1 MDSDTGARRAL
12 RFATRAAFC
21 IAAAVATTA
30 CTTTAPTTTMAAGT
44 PAAAPKTTGAPVAAP
59 KTALWVGNSFFYY
72 NNSMHGHV
80 GLLLAAARPN
90 ERGYR
95 STSATISGSGLN
107 WQDLEAHF
115 RPGGVGA
122 YSFDRDNN
130 VVFNTFDKPFDVVIM
145 MDCSQCPIH
154 PELSKLFYE
163 TTAKDSAIARSHGA
177 EPVFFMS
184 WAYADKPEMTEQ
196 LAAAY
201 LKAGAA
207 NRARVVP
214 AGYAFARS
222 IARRPDVQLYVA
234 DKRHPTLA
242 GTYLAACTVLATVY
256 GISPV
261 GNAYTAGLAPDV
273 AAHLQATAWET
284 VQAFTQPV

>member
-1 MDSDTGARRAL
+1 MGRHFGAAAAL
-12 RFATRAAFC
+12 C
-21 IAAAVATTA
+21 IAAIAATSA
-30 CTTTAPTTTMAAGT
+30 CTTTTTSTASTAPRSAS
-44 PAAAPKTTGAPVAAP
+44 AAPP

-80 GLLLAAARPN
+80 GQLLAAARPD

-107 WQDLEAHF
+107 WADLEAHF
-115 RPGGVGA
+115 KPGGVGS
-122 YSFDRDNN
+122 YSFDRNNN

-154 PELSKLFYE
+154 PELSKLFVE
-163 TTAKDSAIARSHGA
+163 TTAKDSEIARRHGA
-177 EPVFFMS
+177 EPIFFMS

-201 LKAGAA
+201 VKAGATNHA
-207 NRARVVP
+207 KVIP

-222 IARRPDVQLYVA
+222 IAKRPEVNLYVA

-261 GNAYTAGLAPDV
+261 GNAYTAGLPADV

-284 VQAFTQPV
+284 VQSFKQPV

>member
-1 MDSDTGARRAL
+1 MSRHFGAAAAL
-12 RFATRAAFC
+12 C
-21 IAAAVATTA
+21 IAAIAATSA
-30 CTTTAPTTTMAAGT
+30 CTTTTTTTASTAPRNA
-44 PAAAPKTTGAPVAAP
+44 PAAPP

-80 GLLLAAARPN
+80 GQLLSAARPD

-115 RPGGVGA
+115 KPGGVGS
-122 YSFDRDNN
+122 YSFDRNNN

-154 PELSKLFYE
+154 PELSKLFVE
-163 TTAKDSAIARSHGA
+163 TTAKDSEIARRHGA
-177 EPVFFMS
+177 EPIFFMS
-184 WAYADKPEMTEQ
+184 WAYADKPEMTEL

-201 LKAGAA
+201 VKAGATNHA
-207 NRARVVP
+207 KVIP

-222 IARRPDVQLYVA
+222 IAKRPEVNLYVA

-256 GISPV
+256 GVSPV
-261 GNAYTAGLAPDV
+261 GNAYTAGLPADV

-284 VQAFTQPV
+284 VQSFKQPV

>member
-1 MDSDTGARRAL
+1 MGRHFGAAAAL
-12 RFATRAAFC
+12 C
-21 IAAAVATTA
+21 IAAIAATSA
-30 CTTTAPTTTMAAGT
+30 CTTTTTSTASTAPRSAS
-44 PAAAPKTTGAPVAAP
+44 AAPP

-80 GLLLAAARPN
+80 GQLLAAARPD

-107 WQDLEAHF
+107 WADLEAHF
-115 RPGGVGA
+115 KPGGVGS
-122 YSFDRDNN
+122 YSFDRNNN

-163 TTAKDSAIARSHGA
+163 TTAKDSEIARRHGA

-201 LKAGAA
+201 VKAGATNHA
-207 NRARVVP
+207 KVIP

-222 IARRPDVQLYVA
+222 IAKRPEVNLYVA

-256 GISPV
+256 GVSPV
-261 GNAYTAGLAPDV
+261 GNAYTAGLPADV

-284 VQAFTQPV
+284 VQSFKQPV

>member
-1 MDSDTGARRAL
+1 MTSHFG
-12 RFATRAAFC
+12 
-21 IAAAVATTA
+21 AAAALCVAAIAATTA
-30 CTTTAPTTTMAAGT
+30 CTTSSTSTTETTRPRSA
-44 PAAAPKTTGAPVAAP
+44 PAAPP

-80 GLLLAAARPN
+80 GQLLAAAHPD

-95 STSATISGSGLN
+95 QTSATISGSGLN
-107 WQDLEAHF
+107 WADLEGHF
-115 RPGGVGA
+115 KPGGVGS
-122 YSFDRDNN
+122 YSFDRNNN

-163 TTAKDSAIARSHGA
+163 TTAKDSEIARRHGA

-201 LKAGAA
+201 VKAGAA
-207 NRARVVP
+207 NHARVIP

-222 IARRPDVQLYVA
+222 IARRSDVQLYVA

-256 GISPV
+256 GVSPV
-261 GNAYTAGLAPDV
+261 GNAYTAGLPADV

-284 VQAFTQPV
+284 VQSFRQPA

>member
-1 MDSDTGARRAL
+1 MTSHFG
-12 RFATRAAFC
+12 
-21 IAAAVATTA
+21 AAAALCVAAIAATTA
-30 CTTTAPTTTMAAGT
+30 CTTTTTSTASTAPRSAS
-44 PAAAPKTTGAPVAAP
+44 AAPP

-80 GLLLAAARPN
+80 GQLLAAARPD

-107 WQDLEAHF
+107 WADLEAHF
-115 RPGGVGA
+115 KPGGVGS
-122 YSFDRDNN
+122 YSFDRNNN

-154 PELSKLFYE
+154 PELSKLFVE
-163 TTAKDSAIARSHGA
+163 TTAKDSEIARRHGA

-201 LKAGAA
+201 VKAGATNHA
-207 NRARVVP
+207 KVIP

-222 IARRPDVQLYVA
+222 IAKRPEVNLYVA

-256 GISPV
+256 GVSPV
-261 GNAYTAGLAPDV
+261 GNAYTAGLPADV

-284 VQAFTQPV
+284 VQSFKQPV

>member
-1 MDSDTGARRAL
+1 MGRHFGAAAAL
-12 RFATRAAFC
+12 C
-21 IAAAVATTA
+21 IAAIAATSA
-30 CTTTAPTTTMAAGT
+30 CTTTTTSTASTAPRSAS
-44 PAAAPKTTGAPVAAP
+44 AAPP

-80 GLLLAAARPN
+80 GQLLAAARPD

-107 WQDLEAHF
+107 WADLEAHF
-115 RPGGVGA
+115 KPGGVGS
-122 YSFDRDNN
+122 YSFDRNNN

-154 PELSKLFYE
+154 PELSKLFVE
-163 TTAKDSAIARSHGA
+163 TTAKDSEIARRHGA
-177 EPVFFMS
+177 EPIFFMS

-201 LKAGAA
+201 VKAGATNHA
-207 NRARVVP
+207 KVIP

-222 IARRPDVQLYVA
+222 IAKRPEVNLYVA

-256 GISPV
+256 GVSPV
-261 GNAYTAGLAPDV
+261 GNAYTAGLPADV

-284 VQAFTQPV
+284 VQSFKQPV

>member
-1 MDSDTGARRAL
+1 MGRHFGAAAAL
-12 RFATRAAFC
+12 C
-21 IAAAVATTA
+21 IAAIAATSA
-30 CTTTAPTTTMAAGT
+30 CTTTTTSTASTAPRSAS
-44 PAAAPKTTGAPVAAP
+44 AAPP

-80 GLLLAAARPN
+80 GQLLAAARPD

-107 WQDLEAHF
+107 WADLEAHF
-115 RPGGVGA
+115 KPGGVGS
-122 YSFDRDNN
+122 YSFDRNNN

-154 PELSKLFYE
+154 PELSKLFVE
-163 TTAKDSAIARSHGA
+163 TTAKDSEIARRHGA
-177 EPVFFMS
+177 EPIFFMS

-201 LKAGAA
+201 VKAGATNHA
-207 NRARVVP
+207 KVIP

-222 IARRPDVQLYVA
+222 IAKRPEVDLYVA

-256 GISPV
+256 GVSPV
-261 GNAYTAGLAPDV
+261 GNAYTAGLPADV

-284 VQAFTQPV
+284 VQSFKQPV

>member
-1 MDSDTGARRAL
+1 MRTDSGARRVLAFAGNAAL
-12 RFATRAAFC
+12 C
-21 IAAAVATTA
+21 IAAIVATVA
-30 CTTTAPTTTMAAGT
+30 CTTTTPSTATVANSAPT
-44 PAAAPKTTGAPVAAP
+44 APP

-80 GLLLAAARPN
+80 GRLLAAARPN
-90 ERGYR
+90 EHGYR
-95 STSATISGSGLN
+95 QTSATISGSGLN

-115 RPGGVGA
+115 KPGGVGA
-122 YSFDRDNN
+122 YSFVGDNE

-154 PELSKLFYE
+154 PVLSKVFYE

-201 LKAGAA
+201 LKAGATNHA
-207 NRARVVP
+207 KVVP

-222 IARRPDVQLYVA
+222 LATRPDVNLYVA

-242 GTYLAACTVLATVY
+242 GTYLAACTVLATVF
-256 GISPV
+256 GVSPV
-261 GNAYTAGLAPDV
+261 GNTYTAGLPPDV

-284 VQAFTQPV
+284 VQSFKQPA

>member
-1 MDSDTGARRAL
+1 MTSHFG
-12 RFATRAAFC
+12 
-21 IAAAVATTA
+21 AAAALCVAAIAATTA
-30 CTTTAPTTTMAAGT
+30 CTTSSTSTTETTRPRSA
-44 PAAAPKTTGAPVAAP
+44 PAAPP

-80 GLLLAAARPN
+80 GQLLAAAHPD

-95 STSATISGSGLN
+95 QTSATISGSGLN
-107 WQDLEAHF
+107 WADLEAHF
-115 RPGGVGA
+115 KPGGVGS
-122 YSFDRDNN
+122 YSFDRNNN

-163 TTAKDSAIARSHGA
+163 TTAKDSEIARRHGA

-201 LKAGAA
+201 VKAGAA
-207 NRARVVP
+207 NHARVIP

-222 IARRPDVQLYVA
+222 IARRSDVQLYVA

-256 GISPV
+256 GVSPV
-261 GNAYTAGLAPDV
+261 GNAYTAGLPADV

-284 VQAFTQPV
+284 VQSFRQPA